1 MASNELKVILTG
13 DATKLSA
20 SLNAA
25 EKKLKSFGDS
35 ATKIGKSM
43 SLFVTTPIILA
54 GGAAIKM
61 ASDFQESLNKVDVA
75 FKGSSNEVRDFAKT
89 TLESFGIAEGT
100 ALDMA
105 ALFGDMATSMGAST
119 SEASQLSTSLVGLA
133 GDLASFKN
141 MNIEEVTTALNGVFT
156 GETESLKR
164 LGIVMTE
171 ANLAQFALEQ
181 GNLKN
186 IKSFTQAEKVQLRYA
201 FVMAKSENAIGDF
214 ARTSDGAAN
223 QMRVFQESIK
233 ELGAL
238 FGEVI
243 LPLFTKV
250 VTKLNSILKGFK
262 NLSPEGKKTIV
273 VIAGIAAA
281 IGPLLIV
288 IGLMAKG
295 LAGLR
300 VAIVS
305 VNTALLA
312 NPFIAAAA
320 AVTALGV
327 AFLVAANKIAPSL
340 STWEQIKTSLSGI
353 AAPLSIAGRLAI
365 AESKKIVDAAATANA
380 AASAIGQKGGNG
392 LDYKTILMPN
402 APEKSKSAATV
413 ITPRLEIENVEV
425 INGEEAQRKRDEL
438 FKGLFKG
445 KLGKID
451 TTSLKQSTTDA
462 LVSLGEG
469 LKPIAENAVNVGLD
483 IGPAIADGIGFLAEG
498 IASGTMTLGQVFG
511 SMLGMIADM
520 VVQLGKSAIKIGVG
534 MISIKAAFKN
544 PLTAIA
550 AGVALV
556 VLGSVIKNKISQT
569 TSGGGVSAFA
579 DGGIVSGP
587 TMGLVGEYPGA
598 RSNPEV
604 IAPLDKLKNIIG
616 TNGGNSNVNVTGEFR
631 INGQDLVVLLQK
643 AEKTRSRIK

>member
-43 SLFVTTPIILA
+43 SLFVTAPIILA

-119 SEASQLSTSLVGLA
+119 SEAAQLSTSLVGLA

-262 NLSPEGKKTIV
+262 NLSPEAKKTIV
-273 VIAGIAAA
+273 VIAGIVAA

-288 IGLMAKG
+288 VGLMAKG

-305 VNTALLA
+305 VNTALLK

-413 ITPRLEIENVEV
+413 ITPRLQIENVEV
-425 INGEEAQRKRDEL
+425 INGEEAQKKRDEL
-438 FKGLFKG
+438 FKGLFDVNKFG
-445 KLGKID
+445 LRID
-451 TTSLKQSTTDA
+451 TSALKESTTQALSYFETIKKGTENLKVAFEINFGQIAETMGMALATAIVEGKSMMGALAGAILGVLGGLLKQMGKAALAASNLATTFA
-462 LVSLGEG
+462 L
-469 LKPIAENAVNVGLD
+469 PIVGTVAG
-483 IGPAIADGIGFLAEG
+483 IAAIALGTVLTGLA
-498 IASGTMTLGQVFG
+498 TR
-511 SMLGMIADM
+511 
-520 VVQLGKSAIKIGVG
+520 VQ
-534 MISIKAAFKN
+534 
-544 PLTAIA
+544 
-550 AGVALV
+550 
-556 VLGSVIKNKISQT
+556 
-569 TSGGGVSAFA
+569 SGGFSAFA

-616 TNGGNSNVNVTGEFR
+616 NNGGNSNVNVTGEFR

>member
-43 SLFVTTPIILA
+43 SLFVTAPIILA

-75 FKGSSNEVRDFAKT
+75 FKGSSGEVKNFAKT
-89 TLESFGIAEGT
+89 ALESFGIAEGT

-105 ALFGDMATSMGAST
+105 ALFGDMATSMGVST

-141 MNIEEVTTALNGVFT
+141 INIGDVTTALNGVFN
-156 GETESLKR
+156 GETEALKL

-181 GNLKN
+181 GNLKS

-201 FVMAKSENAIGDF
+201 FVMAKSANAIGDF

-320 AVTALGV
+320 AVTALGF

-365 AESKKIVDAAATANA
+365 EESKKIVDAAATANA

-413 ITPRLEIENVEV
+413 ITPRLQIENVEA

-438 FKGLFKG
+438 FKGLFDVNKFG
-445 KLGKID
+445 LRID
-451 TTSLKQSTTDA
+451 TNALKESTTQA
-462 LVSLGEG
+462 LSYFETIKKGTENLKVAFEINFGQIAETMGMALASAIVEGKNMMGALAGAILGVLGGLLQQMGAAAVAASTLAKTFAIPGVGLVSG
-469 LKPIAENAVNVGLD
+469 IA
-483 IGPAIADGIGFLAEG
+483 AIALGTVLTGLA
-498 IASGTMTLGQVFG
+498 TR
-511 SMLGMIADM
+511 
-520 VVQLGKSAIKIGVG
+520 VQ
-534 MISIKAAFKN
+534 
-544 PLTAIA
+544 
-550 AGVALV
+550 
-556 VLGSVIKNKISQT
+556 
-569 TSGGGVSAFA
+569 SGGFSAFA
-579 DGGIVSGP
+579 NGGIVSGP

-616 TNGGNSNVNVTGEFR
+616 NNGGNSNVNVTGEFR

>member
-43 SLFVTTPIILA
+43 SLFVTAPIILA

-181 GNLKN
+181 GTLKN

-223 QMRVFQESIK
+223 QMRVFQESMK

-365 AESKKIVDAAATANA
+365 EESKKIVDAAATANA

-413 ITPRLEIENVEV
+413 ITPRLQIENVEV

-438 FKGLFKG
+438 FKGLFDVNKFG
-445 KLGKID
+445 LRID
-451 TTSLKQSTTDA
+451 TNALKESTTQA
-462 LVSLGEG
+462 LSYFETIKKGTENLKVAFEINFGQIAQTMGMALASAIVEGKNMMGALAGAILGVLGG
-469 LKPIAENAVNVGLD
+469 LLQQMGAAAVAASTLAKTFAIPGVGLVAG
-483 IGPAIADGIGFLAEG
+483 IAAIALGTVLTGLA
-498 IASGTMTLGQVFG
+498 TR
-511 SMLGMIADM
+511 
-520 VVQLGKSAIKIGVG
+520 VQ
-534 MISIKAAFKN
+534 
-544 PLTAIA
+544 
-550 AGVALV
+550 
-556 VLGSVIKNKISQT
+556 
-569 TSGGGVSAFA
+569 SGGFSAFA

-616 TNGGNSNVNVTGEFR
+616 NNGGNSNVNVTGEFR

>member
-43 SLFVTTPIILA
+43 SLFVTAPIILA

-181 GNLKN
+181 GTLKN

-223 QMRVFQESIK
+223 QMRVFQESMK

-365 AESKKIVDAAATANA
+365 EESKKIVDAAATENA

-413 ITPRLEIENVEV
+413 ITPRLQIENVEV

-438 FKGLFKG
+438 FKGLFDVNKFG
-445 KLGKID
+445 LRID
-451 TTSLKQSTTDA
+451 TNALKESTTQA
-462 LVSLGEG
+462 LSYFETIKKGTEN
-469 LKPIAENAVNVGLD
+469 LKVAFEINFGQIAETMGMALASAIVEGKNMMGALAGAILGVLGGLLQQMGAAAVAASTLAKTFAIPGVGLVAG
-483 IGPAIADGIGFLAEG
+483 IAAIALGTVLTGLA
-498 IASGTMTLGQVFG
+498 TR
-511 SMLGMIADM
+511 
-520 VVQLGKSAIKIGVG
+520 VQ
-534 MISIKAAFKN
+534 
-544 PLTAIA
+544 
-550 AGVALV
+550 
-556 VLGSVIKNKISQT
+556 
-569 TSGGGVSAFA
+569 SGGFSAFA

-616 TNGGNSNVNVTGEFR
+616 SNGGNSNVNVTGEFR

>member
-43 SLFVTTPIILA
+43 SLFVTAPIILA

-75 FKGSSNEVRDFAKT
+75 FKGSSGEVKNFAKT
-89 TLESFGIAEGT
+89 ALESFGIAEGT

-105 ALFGDMATSMGAST
+105 ALFGDMATSMGVST

-141 MNIEEVTTALNGVFT
+141 INIGDVTTALNGVFN
-156 GETESLKR
+156 GETEALKL

-181 GNLKN
+181 GNLKS

-201 FVMAKSENAIGDF
+201 FIMAKSANSIGDF

-223 QMRVFQESIK
+223 QMRIFQESIK

-320 AVTALGV
+320 AVTALGF

-365 AESKKIVDAAATANA
+365 EESKKIVDAAATANA

-413 ITPRLEIENVEV
+413 ITPRLQIENVEA

-438 FKGLFKG
+438 FKGLFDVNKFG
-445 KLGKID
+445 LRID
-451 TTSLKQSTTDA
+451 TNALKESTTQA
-462 LVSLGEG
+462 LSYFETIKKGTENLKVAFEINFGQIAETMGMALASAIVEGKNMMGALAGAILGVLGGLLQQMGAAAVAASTLAKTFAIPGVGLVSG
-469 LKPIAENAVNVGLD
+469 IA
-483 IGPAIADGIGFLAEG
+483 AIALGTVLTGLA
-498 IASGTMTLGQVFG
+498 TR
-511 SMLGMIADM
+511 
-520 VVQLGKSAIKIGVG
+520 VQ
-534 MISIKAAFKN
+534 
-544 PLTAIA
+544 
-550 AGVALV
+550 
-556 VLGSVIKNKISQT
+556 
-569 TSGGGVSAFA
+569 SGGFSAFA
-579 DGGIVSGP
+579 NGGIVSGP

-616 TNGGNSNVNVTGEFR
+616 NNGGNSNVNVTGEFR

>member
-43 SLFVTTPIILA
+43 SLFVTAPIILA

-119 SEASQLSTSLVGLA
+119 SEAAQLSTSLVGLA

-262 NLSPEGKKTIV
+262 NLSPEAKKTIV
-273 VIAGIAAA
+273 VIAGIVAA

-288 IGLMAKG
+288 VGLMAKG

-305 VNTALLA
+305 VNTALLK

-413 ITPRLEIENVEV
+413 ITPRLQIENVEV
-425 INGEEAQRKRDEL
+425 INGEEAQKKRDEL
-438 FKGLFKG
+438 FKGLFDVNKFG
-445 KLGKID
+445 LRID
-451 TTSLKQSTTDA
+451 TNALKESTTQALSYFETIKKGTENLKVAFEINFGQIAETMGMALATAIVEGKSMMGALAGAILGVLGGLLKQMGKAALAASNLATTFA
-462 LVSLGEG
+462 L
-469 LKPIAENAVNVGLD
+469 PIVGTVAG
-483 IGPAIADGIGFLAEG
+483 IAAIALGTVLTGLA
-498 IASGTMTLGQVFG
+498 TR
-511 SMLGMIADM
+511 
-520 VVQLGKSAIKIGVG
+520 VQ
-534 MISIKAAFKN
+534 
-544 PLTAIA
+544 
-550 AGVALV
+550 
-556 VLGSVIKNKISQT
+556 
-569 TSGGGVSAFA
+569 SGGFSAFA

-616 TNGGNSNVNVTGEFR
+616 NNGGNSNVNVTGEFR

>member
-43 SLFVTTPIILA
+43 SLFVTAPIILA
-54 GGAAIKM
+54 GGAAIKL

-105 ALFGDMATSMGAST
+105 ALFGDMATSMGVST
-119 SEASQLSTSLVGLA
+119 SEAAKLSTSLVGLA

-181 GNLKN
+181 GTLKN

-223 QMRVFQESIK
+223 QMRKFQEGMK

-438 FKGLFKG
+438 FKGLFDVNKFG
-445 KLGKID
+445 LRID
-451 TTSLKQSTTDA
+451 TNALKESTTQA
-462 LVSLGEG
+462 LSYFETIKEGTENLKVAFEINFGQIAQTMGMALATAIVEGKNMMGALAGAILGVLGG
-469 LKPIAENAVNVGLD
+469 LLQQMGAAAVAASTLAKTFAIPGVGLVAG
-483 IGPAIADGIGFLAEG
+483 IAAIALGTVLTGLA
-498 IASGTMTLGQVFG
+498 TR
-511 SMLGMIADM
+511 
-520 VVQLGKSAIKIGVG
+520 VQ
-534 MISIKAAFKN
+534 
-544 PLTAIA
+544 
-550 AGVALV
+550 
-556 VLGSVIKNKISQT
+556 
-569 TSGGGVSAFA
+569 SGGFSAFA

-616 TNGGNSNVNVTGEFR
+616 NNGGNSNVNVTGEFR

>member
-43 SLFVTTPIILA
+43 SLFVTAPIILA

-119 SEASQLSTSLVGLA
+119 SEAAQLSTSLVGLA

-262 NLSPEGKKTIV
+262 NLSPEAKKTIV
-273 VIAGIAAA
+273 VIAGIVAA

-288 IGLMAKG
+288 VGLMAKG

-300 VAIVS
+300 VAIVY

-413 ITPRLEIENVEV
+413 ITPRLQIENVEV
-425 INGEEAQRKRDEL
+425 INGEEAQKKRDEL
-438 FKGLFKG
+438 FKGLFDVNKFG
-445 KLGKID
+445 LRID
-451 TTSLKQSTTDA
+451 TSALKESTTQALSYFETIKKGTENLKVAFEINFGQIAETMGMALATAIVEGKSMMGALAGAILGVLGGLLKQMGKAALAASNLATTFA
-462 LVSLGEG
+462 L
-469 LKPIAENAVNVGLD
+469 PIVGTVAG
-483 IGPAIADGIGFLAEG
+483 IAAIALGTVLTGLA
-498 IASGTMTLGQVFG
+498 TR
-511 SMLGMIADM
+511 
-520 VVQLGKSAIKIGVG
+520 VQ
-534 MISIKAAFKN
+534 
-544 PLTAIA
+544 
-550 AGVALV
+550 
-556 VLGSVIKNKISQT
+556 
-569 TSGGGVSAFA
+569 SGGFSAFA

-616 TNGGNSNVNVTGEFR
+616 NNGGNSNVNVTGEFR

>member
-43 SLFVTTPIILA
+43 SLFVTAPIILA

-105 ALFGDMATSMGAST
+105 ALFGDMATSMGVST
-119 SEASQLSTSLVGLA
+119 SEAAKLSTSLVGLA

-181 GNLKN
+181 GTLKN

-223 QMRVFQESIK
+223 QMRVFQESMK

-413 ITPRLEIENVEV
+413 ITPRLQIENVEV

-438 FKGLFKG
+438 FKGLFDVNKFG
-445 KLGKID
+445 LRID
-451 TTSLKQSTTDA
+451 TNALKESTTQALSYFETIKEGTENLKGAFEINFGEIAQTMGMALATAIVEGKSMMGALAGAILGVLGGLLKQMGQAALAASNLATTFA
-462 LVSLGEG
+462 LPVVGAVAG
-469 LKPIAENAVNVGLD
+469 IA
-483 IGPAIADGIGFLAEG
+483 AIALGTVLTGLA
-498 IASGTMTLGQVFG
+498 TR
-511 SMLGMIADM
+511 
-520 VVQLGKSAIKIGVG
+520 VQ
-534 MISIKAAFKN
+534 
-544 PLTAIA
+544 
-550 AGVALV
+550 
-556 VLGSVIKNKISQT
+556 
-569 TSGGGVSAFA
+569 SGGFSAFA

-616 TNGGNSNVNVTGEFR
+616 SNGGNSNVNVTGEFR

>member
-43 SLFVTTPIILA
+43 SLFVTAPIILA

-119 SEASQLSTSLVGLA
+119 SEAAQLSTSLVGLA

-262 NLSPEGKKTIV
+262 NLSPEAKKTIV
-273 VIAGIAAA
+273 VIAGIVAA

-288 IGLMAKG
+288 VGLMAKG

-413 ITPRLEIENVEV
+413 ITPRLQIENVEV
-425 INGEEAQRKRDEL
+425 INGEEAQKKRDEL
-438 FKGLFKG
+438 FKGLFDVNKFG
-445 KLGKID
+445 LRID
-451 TTSLKQSTTDA
+451 TNALKESTTQA
-462 LVSLGEG
+462 LSYFETIKKGTEN
-469 LKPIAENAVNVGLD
+469 LKVAFEINFGQIAETMGMALATAIVEGKNMMGALAGAILGVLGGLLQQMGAAAVAASTLAKTFAIPGVGLVAG
-483 IGPAIADGIGFLAEG
+483 IAAIALGTVLTGLA
-498 IASGTMTLGQVFG
+498 TR
-511 SMLGMIADM
+511 
-520 VVQLGKSAIKIGVG
+520 VQ
-534 MISIKAAFKN
+534 
-544 PLTAIA
+544 
-550 AGVALV
+550 
-556 VLGSVIKNKISQT
+556 
-569 TSGGGVSAFA
+569 SGGFSAFA

-616 TNGGNSNVNVTGEFR
+616 NNGGNSNVNVTGEFR

>member
-43 SLFVTTPIILA
+43 SLFVTAPIILV

-75 FKGSSNEVRDFAKT
+75 FKGSSGEVRDFAKT

-119 SEASQLSTSLVGLA
+119 SEAFQLSTSLVGLA

-181 GNLKN
+181 GTLKN

-223 QMRVFQESIK
+223 QMRVFQESMK

-288 IGLMAKG
+288 IGLIAKG

-365 AESKKIVDAAATANA
+365 EESKKIVDAAATANA

-438 FKGLFKG
+438 FKGLFDVN
-445 KLGKID
+445 KLKLRID
-451 TTSLKQSTTDA
+451 TNALKESTTQA
-462 LVSLGEG
+462 LSYFETIKKGTENLKVAFEINFGQIAQTMGMALATAIVEGKNMMGALAGAILGVLGG
-469 LKPIAENAVNVGLD
+469 LLQQMGAAAVAASTLAKTFAIPGVGLVAG
-483 IGPAIADGIGFLAEG
+483 IAAIALGTVLTGLA
-498 IASGTMTLGQVFG
+498 TR
-511 SMLGMIADM
+511 
-520 VVQLGKSAIKIGVG
+520 VQ
-534 MISIKAAFKN
+534 
-544 PLTAIA
+544 
-550 AGVALV
+550 
-556 VLGSVIKNKISQT
+556 
-569 TSGGGVSAFA
+569 SGGFSAFA

-616 TNGGNSNVNVTGEFR
+616 NNGGNSNVNVTGEFR

>member
-43 SLFVTTPIILA
+43 SLFVTAPIILA

-133 GDLASFKN
+133 GDLVSFKN
-141 MNIEEVTTALNGVFT
+141 IGIDEVTTALNSVFT
-156 GETESLKR
+156 GETESFKR

-181 GNLKN
+181 GTLKN

-223 QMRVFQESIK
+223 QMRVFQESMK

-365 AESKKIVDAAATANA
+365 EESKKIVDAAATANA

-438 FKGLFKG
+438 FKGLFDVNKFG
-445 KLGKID
+445 LRID
-451 TTSLKQSTTDA
+451 TNALKESTTQA
-462 LVSLGEG
+462 LSYFETIKKGTENLKVAFEINFGQIAQTMGMALATAIVEGKNMMGALAGAILGVLGG
-469 LKPIAENAVNVGLD
+469 LLQQMGAAAVAASTLAKTFAIPGVGLVAG
-483 IGPAIADGIGFLAEG
+483 IAAIALGTVLTGLA
-498 IASGTMTLGQVFG
+498 TR
-511 SMLGMIADM
+511 
-520 VVQLGKSAIKIGVG
+520 VQ
-534 MISIKAAFKN
+534 
-544 PLTAIA
+544 
-550 AGVALV
+550 
-556 VLGSVIKNKISQT
+556 
-569 TSGGGVSAFA
+569 SGGFSAFA

-616 TNGGNSNVNVTGEFR
+616 NNGGNSNVNVTGEFR

>member
-43 SLFVTTPIILA
+43 SLFVTAPIILA

-105 ALFGDMATSMGAST
+105 ALFGDMATSMGVST
-119 SEASQLSTSLVGLA
+119 SEAAKLSTSLVGLA

-181 GNLKN
+181 GTLKN

-223 QMRVFQESIK
+223 QMRVFQESMK

-365 AESKKIVDAAATANA
+365 EESKKIVDAAATANA

-438 FKGLFKG
+438 FKGLFDVNKFG
-445 KLGKID
+445 LRID
-451 TTSLKQSTTDA
+451 TNALKESTTQA
-462 LVSLGEG
+462 LSYFETIKKGTEN
-469 LKPIAENAVNVGLD
+469 LKVAFEINFGQIAETMGMALASAIVEGKNMMGALAGAILGVLGGLLQQMGAAAVAASTLAKTFAIPGVGLVAG
-483 IGPAIADGIGFLAEG
+483 IAAIALGTVLTGLA
-498 IASGTMTLGQVFG
+498 TR
-511 SMLGMIADM
+511 
-520 VVQLGKSAIKIGVG
+520 VQ
-534 MISIKAAFKN
+534 
-544 PLTAIA
+544 
-550 AGVALV
+550 
-556 VLGSVIKNKISQT
+556 
-569 TSGGGVSAFA
+569 SGGFSAFA

-616 TNGGNSNVNVTGEFR
+616 SNGGNSNVNVTGEFR

>member
-25 EKKLKSFGDS
+25 EKKLKFFGDS

-43 SLFVTTPIILA
+43 SLFVTAPIILA

-75 FKGSSNEVRDFAKT
+75 FKGSSGEVRDFAKT
-89 TLESFGIAEGT
+89 ALESFGIAEGT

-181 GNLKN
+181 GTLKN
-186 IKSFTQAEKVQLRYA
+186 IKSFTQAEKVQLRYS

-223 QMRVFQESIK
+223 QMRIFQESIK

-243 LPLFTKV
+243 LPLFIKV
-250 VTKLNSILKGFK
+250 ATKLNSILKGFK

-300 VAIVS
+300 VAIVY

-402 APEKSKSAATV
+402 APEESKSAATV
-413 ITPRLEIENVEV
+413 ITPRLQIENVEV

-438 FKGLFKG
+438 FKGLFDVNKFG
-445 KLGKID
+445 LRID
-451 TTSLKQSTTDA
+451 TNALKESTTQALSYFETIKEGTENLKGAFEINFGQIAETMGMALATAIVEGKSMMGALAGAILGVLGGLLKQMGKAALAASNLATTFA
-462 LVSLGEG
+462 L
-469 LKPIAENAVNVGLD
+469 PIVGTVAG
-483 IGPAIADGIGFLAEG
+483 IAAIALGTVLTGLA
-498 IASGTMTLGQVFG
+498 TR
-511 SMLGMIADM
+511 
-520 VVQLGKSAIKIGVG
+520 VQ
-534 MISIKAAFKN
+534 
-544 PLTAIA
+544 
-550 AGVALV
+550 
-556 VLGSVIKNKISQT
+556 
-569 TSGGGVSAFA
+569 SGGFSAFA

-616 TNGGNSNVNVTGEFR
+616 NNGGNSNVNVTGEFR